1 LIVAS
6 RPAFLR
12 VTSRLA
18 ILGTAGVWLCLLAA
32 LLGRVAW
39 LLDLFAHFR
48 VQYAALFV
56 LFACVLML
64 LRRFWMAVVAAVGFG
79 VSVVPLLPYMVGEPV
94 SAAVASTREQTFR
107 LVSFNVWYRSRD
119 MARVAEYIEKS
130 QADAVVLLE
139 LTDSQA
145 NTLLPLLPTY
155 PHYHMDTTRMGAA
168 VFTKWPVLS
177 AESVPLSEGG
187 AVAERIMIDW
197 RGTPVTVLGV
207 HLNWP
212 MGELS
217 SKYRNQEL
225 DAVVA
230 LGKAQRG
237 PLLVAGDFNLTPWSE
252 YFGDALE
259 QSGLHDAA
267 VGFGLARSW
276 PAQFAPLG
284 IRIDHCLLSRHWT
297 ARSTTIGPALGS
309 DHLPLVADVVLQPA
323 APDAR
328 LTLGR

>member
-1 LIVAS
+1 MALS

-12 VTSRLA
+12 VLSKLA
-18 ILGTAGVWLCLLAA
+18 ILGTVGLWACLIAA
-32 LLGRVAW
+32 LLGRLAW

-56 LFACVLML
+56 LFAVVLML
-64 LRRFWMAVVAAVGFG
+64 LRRFSIAVVAAVGFG
-79 VSVVPLLPYMVGEPV
+79 VSVVPLLPYVVGEPV
-94 SAAVASTREQTFR
+94 SSAVASTREQTFR
-107 LVSFNVWYRSRD
+107 LVSFNVWYRNRD
-119 MARVAEYIEKS
+119 IARIAEYIEKS

-139 LTDSQA
+139 LSEPQA
-145 NTLLPLLPTY
+145 NMLLPLLPTY
-155 PHYHMDTTRMGAA
+155 PHYHMDTSRMGAA
-168 VFTKWPVLS
+168 VFTKWPLLS

-187 AVAERIMIDW
+187 AVAERVMIDW

-212 MGELS
+212 IGPRS
-217 SKYRNQEL
+217 SEYRNQEL
-225 DAVVA
+225 DSVVA
-230 LGKAQRG
+230 LAKAQRG

-284 IRIDHCLLSRHWT
+284 IRIDHCLLSRHWS
-297 ARSTTIGPALGS
+297 ARSTTIGPELGS
-309 DHLPLVADVVLQPA
+309 DHLPLVADVSLVTPRV
-323 APDAR
+323 AR
-328 LTLGR
+328 GE